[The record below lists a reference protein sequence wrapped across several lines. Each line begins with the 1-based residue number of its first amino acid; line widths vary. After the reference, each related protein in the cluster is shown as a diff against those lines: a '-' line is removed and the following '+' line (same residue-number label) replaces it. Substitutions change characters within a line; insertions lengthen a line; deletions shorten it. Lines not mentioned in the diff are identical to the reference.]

1 MGVIASLLVV
11 FWIIQAAAAILFK
24 YGSTAPGRWMPCFLA
39 GNVIGVSSTWLWML
53 LMKQMNPNVAAGL
66 AIGGAFL
73 AGQVALALVF
83 RSHLSL
89 VQIAGIAA
97 IVAGM
102 LCLCM
107 GGRP

>member
-1 MGVIASLLVV
+1 MGVNASLLVV
-11 FWIIQAAAAILFK
+11 FWIAQAAVATLFK
-24 YGSTAPGRWMPCFLA
+24 YGGTAPARWIPCFIV
-39 GNVIGVSSTWLWML
+39 GNVIGVASTWLWML

-73 AGQVALALVF
+73 AGQIALALVF
-83 RSHLSL
+83 RSHLSP
-89 VQIAGIAA
+89 VQIAGIVA